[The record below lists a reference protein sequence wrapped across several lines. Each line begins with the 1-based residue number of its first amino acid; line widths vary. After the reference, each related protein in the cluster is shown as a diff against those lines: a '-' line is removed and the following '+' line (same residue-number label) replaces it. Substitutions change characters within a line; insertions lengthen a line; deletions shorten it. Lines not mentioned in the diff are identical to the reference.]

1 MHSYLFITV
10 IAIAQIV
17 STSAF
22 GSNQAQEI
30 LSYYPYIQEIN
41 NGPVIWNEDTS
52 NPYNL
57 GRRYRAVIYR
67 QEIYYGLIV
76 ETYRAVDEG
85 GFEFINHE
93 NVRFDMNTKNIV
105 FISWISSNSFQI
117 EIGKDTY
124 KIVITETGIN
134 KKKVI
139 N

>member
-1 MHSYLFITV
+1 MQKSLFISV
-10 IAIAQIV
+10 IAIVQIV

-22 GSNQAQEI
+22 GSSQAKEI
-30 LSYYPYIQEIN
+30 LSYYPYIQKIN
-41 NGPVIWNEDTS
+41 NGPVIWNEDTL
-52 NPYNL
+52 NPYDL

-67 QEIYYGLIV
+67 QEIYHGLIV

-85 GFEFINHE
+85 GFEFINYE
-93 NVRFDMNTKNIV
+93 NVRLDINTKNIV
-105 FISWISSNSFQI
+105 FISWISSNSFKI

-134 KKKVI
+134 KNKVI